1 MILTHEEVLFFHQ
14 SFPLPHIKPRMGVE
28 GCTFSNGTCQ
38 SANDVLP
45 LKTHYENSNFTQA
58 FPHRALAY
66 SVQAE
71 CVGPRDLEILTR
83 FEEISIGVSCSES
96 I

>member
-1 MILTHEEVLFFHQ
+1 M
-14 SFPLPHIKPRMGVE
+14 E
-28 GCTFSNGTCQ
+28 GYTFSNGTCQ

-45 LKTHYENSNFTQA
+45 LKTHYENSNFIQAFSHRVLTYSTQA
-58 FPHRALAY
+58 
-66 SVQAE
+66 Q

-83 FEEISIGVSCSES
+83 FEEISIGVSCSQS